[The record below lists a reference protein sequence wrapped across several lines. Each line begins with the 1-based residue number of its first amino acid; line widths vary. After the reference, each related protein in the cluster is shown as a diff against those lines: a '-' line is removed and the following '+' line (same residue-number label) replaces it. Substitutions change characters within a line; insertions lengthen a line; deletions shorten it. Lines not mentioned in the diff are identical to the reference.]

1 MQNYVQKGQTL
12 TVVAP
17 YALLSGGGCQ
27 VGNIFGVTVNSQNI
41 GDSSELV
48 VEGVFDLAKDAS
60 TFNPG
65 DKVFWNNTALQATS
79 SPLTAAGHRGGKM
92 LETLTRLHAA
102 IPAER
107 KASSKLVSFS
117 RCFPTPLV
125 RNIRLAT
132 NIPMPAFSW
141 T

>member
-41 GDSSELV
+41 GDSSEFV

-79 SPLTAAGHRGGKM
+79 SPLTAAGVSNKEIGYRGPEPGERRECAGRPDHAM
-92 LETLTRLHAA
+92 RPFACGSIRSASARCRRRIPTR
-102 IPAER
+102 R
-107 KASSKLVSFS
+107 
-117 RCFPTPLV
+117 
-125 RNIRLAT
+125 
-132 NIPMPAFSW
+132 
-141 T
+141 

>member
-79 SPLTAAGHRGGKM
+79 SPLTAAGVVEQGDRLRGA
-92 LETLTRLHAA
+92 RARRAA
-102 IPAER
+102 
-107 KASSKLVSFS
+107 
-117 RCFPTPLV
+117 
-125 RNIRLAT
+125 
-132 NIPMPAFSW
+132 
-141 T
+141 